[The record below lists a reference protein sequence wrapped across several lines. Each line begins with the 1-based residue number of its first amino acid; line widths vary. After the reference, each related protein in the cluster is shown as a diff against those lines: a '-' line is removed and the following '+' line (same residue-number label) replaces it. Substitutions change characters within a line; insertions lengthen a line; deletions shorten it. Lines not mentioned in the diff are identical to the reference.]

1 MKLHFPV
8 IDPVATG
15 CNILALRKQKGFS
28 VKALQEWFRFDSPR
42 AVYKWQKGET
52 LPSVDN
58 LFALSVL
65 FEVPIEDILVEQKLH
80 CKMEDQKQPQEL
92 PAAAAFDMRCQ
103 LVKWILA

>member
-28 VKALQEWFRFDSPR
+28 VKDLQEWFRFDSPR

-65 FEVPIEDILVEQKLH
+65 FEVPIEDILVEQKQY
-80 CKMEDQKQPQEL
+80 CRMKDQKQPLEH
-92 PAAAAFDMRCQ
+92 PAAAFDMRCQ
-103 LVKWILA
+103 TAKWILE